1 MHSGKEQ
8 KFAVVYVAGD
18 RVEVLKLFPLEDKE
32 AAVVYAKKAAEN
44 YEKGLVCVDMALF
57 EPGTEKRAEG
67 VWRMYEAFHCRA

>member
-8 KFAVVYVAGD
+8 KFAVVYVVGD
-18 RVEVLKLFPLEDKE
+18 RVEVLKLFPLEEKE
-32 AAVVYAKKAAEN
+32 AAVVYAKKAAEK

-67 VWRMYEAFHCRA
+67 VWRMYEAFRCRA